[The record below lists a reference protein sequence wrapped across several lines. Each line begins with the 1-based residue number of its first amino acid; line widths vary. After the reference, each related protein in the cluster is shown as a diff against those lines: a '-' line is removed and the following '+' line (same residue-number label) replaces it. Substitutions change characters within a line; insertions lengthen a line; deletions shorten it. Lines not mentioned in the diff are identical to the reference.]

1 MRANTAAIGHTA
13 GARGPRL
20 INADAV
26 AAYRRPGT
34 SGTAFALADG
44 VGDDPRAAR
53 AAQLAAA
60 AAVRADTDDPA
71 QAILAAQKAV
81 LADED
86 AADCVLVVALPDG
99 DGYRIGW
106 VGDARAYAAIGNELR
121 QVTTDQTLANHFRA
135 RGVTPNPRMEHV
147 VIVSVRTTTPP
158 EIGTTTV
165 PAPEFLVLASDG
177 VHGRV
182 GDDVMLQA
190 LRYAPDPAAALVEA
204 ATVAGTTDNATALVV
219 QCLPARTGETTIA
232 MAA

>member
-26 AAYRRPGT
+26 AAYRRPGA

-60 AAVRADTDDPA
+60 AAVRAETGDPVEAIFAA
-71 QAILAAQKAV
+71 QAAV

-106 VGDARAYAAIGNELR
+106 VGDARAYAAIGNEIR

-135 RGVTPNPRMEHV
+135 RGVKPNPRMEHV
-147 VIVSVRTTTPP
+147 VIVSVRTTTRP
-158 EIGTTTV
+158 EVGTTTV

-190 LRYAPDPAAALVEA
+190 LRYASDPARALVEA
-204 ATVAGTTDNATALVV
+204 ATLAGTTDNATALVV
-219 QCLPARTGETTIA
+219 ECLPAKTGETTIA

>member
-1 MRANTAAIGHTA
+1 MRTTAAIGHTA

-26 AAYRRPGT
+26 AAYRRPGA

-44 VGDDPRAAR
+44 VGDDPTAAR

-71 QAILAAQKAV
+71 EAILAAQAAV
-81 LADED
+81 RAD
-86 AADCVLVVALPDG
+86 AAASDCVLVVALPSG

-106 VGDARAYAAIGNELR
+106 VGDARGYASIGNEIR

-135 RGVTPNPRMEHV
+135 RGITPNPRMEHV
-147 VIVSVRTTTPP
+147 VVVSVRTTTPS
-158 EIGTTTV
+158 EIGTATV
-165 PAPEFLVLASDG
+165 PTPEFLVLASDG

-182 GDDVMLQA
+182 SDDVMVQA
-190 LRYAPDPAAALVEA
+190 LRYAPDPAQALVEA
-204 ATVAGTTDNATALVV
+204 ATLAGTTDNATALVV
-219 QCLPARTGETTIA
+219 QCLPAKTGETTIA